1 MEGNVTTPASNAP
14 GPEVPRLN
22 FVQRLVGAYV
32 SPQETYEDINRK
44 GSWLGIFLII
54 AVLAAALGYL
64 PQRLM
69 GPEAYM
75 RKALAMNPM
84 TKNMSEEQIK
94 QILDRPQNAFQK
106 YSSIIFAPV
115 AVLVAYIVSAA
126 ALLLIFVLMGGGL
139 TFKKSLTFT
148 IWGMAPP
155 GLVGSLLAILF
166 LFVKDPES
174 LEVDP
179 SANVVSNL
187 GALVSAKEH
196 GVLHSLL
203 ASIDLFSFWTIFLLA
218 LGFSVASNGKL
229 SKGKAAA
236 GVTVAWGI
244 YVLGKVG
251 FSAIFS

>member
-1 MEGNVTTPASNAP
+1 MEGMVTSPDNNAP
-14 GPEVPRLN
+14 GADGPRMN

-44 GSWLGIFLII
+44 GSWLGVFLII

-64 PQRLM
+64 PQRM
-69 GPEAYM
+69 MDRETYM

-94 QILDRPQNAFQK
+94 QILDQPQDAFQK
-106 YSSIIFAPV
+106 YSSIVFAPIG
-115 AVLVAYIVSAA
+115 VLVAYIISAA
-126 ALLLIFVLMGGGL
+126 ALLLVFVLMGGGL

-166 LFVKDPES
+166 LFIKDPDS
-174 LEVDP
+174 LEIDP

-187 GALVSAKEH
+187 GVLVSAKDH
-196 GVLHSLL
+196 GTLHSLL

-218 LGFSVASNGKL
+218 IGFSVASNGKL
-229 SKGKAAA
+229 TKGKAAT
-236 GVTVAWGI
+236 GVIIAWGI